1 MDADEVRLKGEARG
15 EWSTSRRAGAPADLV
30 KVRRARPLLGTF
42 VEITVDGIFETES
55 AQTDSAESAEI
66 ESAIDA
72 AFEAVATVH
81 RLMSFHDDESD
92 VSRLNREASA
102 GPVAVHPW
110 TLEVLAASL
119 DLHRR
124 SEGVF
129 DIAVAPALQD
139 LGLLPRHDHEIA
151 VRSTGVGEPFAILSG
166 GRVAFRDRRVRIDL
180 GGIAK
185 GYAVDRAVAALR
197 DRGIAQGIVNAGGDL
212 AVFGPRPETVHVR
225 DPRDPAG
232 LICSIEVTNAAL
244 ATSGGRFDPMA
255 ARAPT
260 ASAVIDPRTAAPV
273 AGRLGATVG
282 APTCMLAD
290 ALTKIVMAMGE
301 AAAPLVASCGARA
314 LFVSDDGVHVTANWQ
329 DGVNLAA

>member
-1 MDADEVRLKGEARG
+1 VP
-15 EWSTSRRAGAPADLV
+15 TDLV
-30 KVRRARPLLGTF
+30 PTDLIVRRARPLLGTF
-42 VEITVDGIFETES
+42 VEIGVTGASATEMES
-55 AQTDSAESAEI
+55 ARM

-81 RLMSFHDDESD
+81 RLMSFHDDGSD
-92 VSRLNREASA
+92 MSRLNREPSA
-102 GPVAVHPW
+102 GLVAVHPW
-110 TLEVLAASL
+110 TLEVLAAAL
-119 DLHRR
+119 DLHRK

-129 DIAVAPALQD
+129 DIAVAPVLQD
-139 LGLLPRHDHEIA
+139 LGLLPRHDHEA
-151 VRSTGVGEPFAILSG
+151 PVRSAGGGEPFAILAD

-212 AVFGPRPETVHVR
+212 AVFGPRPETIHVR
-225 DPRDPAG
+225 DPRDPARV
-232 LICSIEVTNAAL
+232 ICTIEVTNAAL
-244 ATSGGRFDPMA
+244 ATSGARFDPMA
-255 ARAPT
+255 ANAPT

-273 AGRLGATVG
+273 AGRLGATVR

-301 AAAPLVASCGARA
+301 AAAPLIASCGAQA
-314 LFVSDDGVHVTANWQ
+314 LFVSDDGVHVTADWQ
-329 DGVNLAA
+329 DGVRLAA